1 MLPNSR
7 CLTLD
12 VQTSIIWYPGVEKSC
27 PISTSQLVFGIYR
40 LVLTMCRVQ
49 YHTRVLSEKTLT
61 LRVTREPNAKT
72 TVFHLTTMSHG
83 VRGIVNFV

>member
-1 MLPNSR
+1 MPNSR
-7 CLTLD
+7 CTNINYLVSWRGEILSHLNE
-12 VQTSIIWYPGVEKSC
+12 SI
-27 PISTSQLVFGIYR
+27 GIYR

-83 VRGIVNFV
+83 VRGIVNFA